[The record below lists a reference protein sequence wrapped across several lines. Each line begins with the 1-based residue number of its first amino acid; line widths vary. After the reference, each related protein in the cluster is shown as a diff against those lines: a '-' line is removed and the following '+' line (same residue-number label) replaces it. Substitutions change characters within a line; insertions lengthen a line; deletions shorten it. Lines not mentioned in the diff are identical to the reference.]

1 MLNPSAMDI
10 PPVPNQPKTNKF
22 PQRCF
27 GKTNPVKR
35 NFQASDLTVTLNFEE
50 SANFDATA

>member
-1 MLNPSAMDI
+1 MDI
-10 PPVPNQPKTNKF
+10 PPVPNQLKTFRF

-35 NFQASDLTVTLNFEE
+35 SFKTEHGYIMMKQMTSR
-50 SANFDATA
+50 SARQSKEAVVGT